1 MTRALPRDRALPRLG
16 LALDGDAMAEVF
28 AAALR
33 GRRVRRCEV
42 DRVKYRPGRGATLGY
57 RLVLRDERTG
67 RDTEQRAGARLCTAG
82 ESAQR
87 LERAAVRAALPAA
100 TGAAWLHLPA
110 LDMLVH
116 WAPNDAKLDALAWL
130 DGPAA
135 LPREAIE
142 PVAAALGAAGGAQ
155 VRDATLVQYVP
166 EQRACARVQVA
177 LPRPGAEPALETLY
191 VKADVERRGGRTHAV
206 MQALREGAA
215 QAGGRLHTPVAV
227 HWDAA
232 RGLQWQRALAGRP
245 LLDADPA
252 VGAALSA
259 RVGDA
264 LAALHATPVAAAPAV
279 AAEALRRQPRATA
292 QWLAAVE
299 PAWAARLA
307 GLAQRLEAGGDGLAH
322 EPPATLHG
330 DLHARNILVAGDRLA
345 FIDLDG
351 VRHGPAAMELGAWV
365 ADALYRAVL
374 DGSAPA
380 AAAGACRAFLDA
392 YAGAAGR
399 RTDARTLA
407 WATAHSLLC
416 TRAYRGVANLKPGRY
431 ESVPALLALAEAI
444 AGAGAIDAA
453 WGVLERVAA

>member
-166 EQRACARVQVA
+166 EQRACARVELDVERA
-177 LPRPGAEPALETLY
+177 DGTGAAEVLY
-191 VKADVERRGGRTHAV
+191 VKADAERRGEATHAV
-206 MQALREGAA
+206 MAALHASAA
-215 QAGGRLHTPVAV
+215 HGRALPCTPQPVLWDDTTGLH
-227 HWDAA
+227 
-232 RGLQWQRALAGRP
+232 WQRALRGRA
-245 LLDADPA
+245 LADADPA
-252 VGAALSA
+252 VGAKASA
-259 RVGDA
+259 RVGEQ
-264 LAALHATPVAAAPAV
+264 LAALHGTPVPV
-279 AAEALRRQPRATA
+279 ARRATAEALRAQPREAA
-292 QWLAAVE
+292 QWLREVE
-299 PAWAARLA
+299 PAWSPLLGRLSRRLDAGGA
-307 GLAQRLEAGGDGLAH
+307 GLER
-322 EPPATLHG
+322 EPVATLHG
-330 DLHARNILVAGDRLA
+330 DLHAHNILVDGEDLS
-345 FIDLDG
+345 FIDLDS
-351 VRHGPAAMELGAWV
+351 VQCGPPVMELGAWV
-365 ADALYRAVL
+365 ADALYRVL
-374 DGSAPA
+374 LEGRDAFVA
-380 AAAGACRAFLDA
+380 AHACRAFLDA
-392 YAGAAGR
+392 HAQVSGHAPDPAL
-399 RTDARTLA
+399 LA

-416 TRAYRGVANLKPGRY
+416 TRAYRSVANLKPGRF
-431 ESVPALLALAEAI
+431 EAVPALLALADDI
-444 AGAGAIDAA
+444 AAAGTLDAA
-453 WGVLERVAA
+453 WAGAPEALA